1 MEAIFAKEFIYY
13 FVLRGKGCKGAKIR
27 DAYSLQGFLMKN
39 TLRFLGAAAVLLCT
53 AAGAVHAQTYVNA
66 TVGGELAPGVY
77 GRIQIGNAPPP
88 PLLYPQPVVIHQPAV
103 VLPRSPI
110 YLYVPPGHAKNWRK
124 HCARY
129 NACSQPVYFVQ
140 EPPRRAAPG
149 APGWGSAGP
158 HRNDGKGHGRQHEPR
173 YDNRS
178 DHGPG
183 NGRGQG
189 RGNKHRD

>member
-1 MEAIFAKEFIYY
+1 MHK
-13 FVLRGKGCKGAKIR
+13 
-27 DAYSLQGFLMKN
+27 
-39 TLRFLGAAAVLLCT
+39 TLRLWGAAAVVFWMS
-53 AAGAVHAQTYVNA
+53 AGAAHAQAYVNA

-88 PLLYPQPVVIHQPAV
+88 PLLYPQPVIIHQPAV
-103 VLPRSPI
+103 VVPRSPI
-110 YLYVPPGHAKNWRK
+110 YLYVPPGHAKNWGK

-129 NACSQPVYFVQ
+129 NACNQPVYFVK
-140 EPPRRAAPG
+140 EPPRRAPPG
-149 APGWGSAGP
+149 AHGWGPEPRRDDGRGYGK
-158 HRNDGKGHGRQHEPR
+158 RNEPR

-178 DHGPG
+178 DDGPG